1 MWYRSPELLLG
12 EETYTTSVDIWSCGC
27 VLGELFTKKPL
38 FQADREPLQL
48 EAISR
53 VCGTPSPALWPEVI
67 DLRFFHTIK
76 PKKNYR
82 RRLREEF
89 SPLLTPKAL
98 DLLDAMLTLDPKK
111 RITAADS
118 LKCDWLKDFDK
129 SKVIPP
135 NLPKH
140 QDCHFMWS
148 KKKRR
153 TAKAQAKVPVGG
165 DPMMASR
172 EDTLLC
178 KRFLERNPQMTVEQL
193 AQMTSAPDLEQLNS
207 DNISQ
212 IFVKDLF
219 QLLEVI
225 VACFQAMFK
234 RYV

>member
-1 MWYRSPELLLG
+1 M
-12 EETYTTSVDIWSCGC
+12 
-27 VLGELFTKKPL
+27 
-38 FQADREPLQL
+38 
-48 EAISR
+48 
-53 VCGTPSPALWPEVI
+53 
-67 DLRFFHTIK
+67 
-76 PKKNYR
+76 
-82 RRLREEF
+82 
-89 SPLLTPKAL
+89 TPKAL

-225 VACFQAMFK
+225 FA
-234 RYV
+234 

>member
-1 MWYRSPELLLG
+1 MG

-89 SPLLTPKAL
+89 SQLPPKAL

-118 LKCDWLKDFDK
+118 LRCDWLKDFDK

-153 TAKAQAKVPVGG
+153 MQKAPVKAAA
-165 DPMMASR
+165 DPITASR
-172 EDTLLC
+172 DDYLMC
-178 KRFLERNPQMTVEQL
+178 KRFLERNPAMTVEQL
-193 AQMTSAPDLEQLNS
+193 AQMSSASDFEQLNS
-207 DNISQ
+207 EEISK
-212 IFVKDLF
+212 ISVKDLF

-225 VACFQAMFK
+225 YLTIIDDSFGTIDDLIT
-234 RYV
+234 